1 MHYKVC
7 FRLRA
12 GGLRCAGAGTPP
24 PPAGPRPLLSPP
36 PEPTAGGGASRYGT
50 REYMYVCMYV
60 CMYVYSPPPSLQPL
74 SLQPGAG
81 WPAGPSSPTRI
92 AATRKAASAARP
104 LRAGGARAAGAYAA
118 ADRRRG
124 RQSETA
130 VEQRSKSPSTA
141 VTVKR
146 PLTAATVKRRRNGQT
161 AAKGRRS
168 PGPGGPKPLRDST
181 HPLGDSA
188 SKSSRCASINSLSSK
203 CRLAQARRTDSG
215 KCWECA
221 APIGRNGGPVGRG
234 QTAADAGMAVPPP
247 LAEAGGRAKKAL
259 IKRLSNV

>member
-1 MHYKVC
+1 MHCNVR

-12 GGLRCAGAGTPP
+12 GGLRCGRGRDAPP
-24 PPAGPRPLLSPP
+24 PCRPTSATLSPR
-36 PEPTAGGGASRYGT
+36 EPTAGGGGASRYGT
-50 REYMYVCMYV
+50 REYIYI
-60 CMYVYSPPPSLQPL
+60 YVYVYIFAPPSLQPL

-81 WPAGPSSPTRI
+81 WPAGPCSPTRI
-92 AATRKAASAARP
+92 AATRRAASAARP

>member
-1 MHYKVC
+1 
-7 FRLRA
+7 
-12 GGLRCAGAGTPP
+12 
-24 PPAGPRPLLSPP
+24 
-36 PEPTAGGGASRYGT
+36 
-50 REYMYVCMYV
+50 MYV

-81 WPAGPSSPTRI
+81 WPAGPCSPTRI
-92 AATRKAASAARP
+92 AATRRAASAARP

-188 SKSSRCASINSLSSK
+188 SKSSRRASINSLSSK
-203 CRLAQARRTDSG
+203 CRLAQANRLRQMLETRRADVKERRARRPWSNR
-215 KCWECA
+215 
-221 APIGRNGGPVGRG
+221 GRRGNGGAASPRRSRGWLAVPARGLLPARREAAAGRVAVGRRDRSPAHEDRR
-234 QTAADAGMAVPPP
+234 Q
-247 LAEAGGRAKKAL
+247 
-259 IKRLSNV
+259 